1 MPASSPT
8 AAAGAAMR
16 SEEGNGGDLGGVRGE
31 RREDGGARVLIGGDS
46 LSLVSLSRASLS
58 FSFLFFSFFLSLERE
73 EEEREK

>member
-46 LSLVSLSRASLS
+46 LSCFSL
-58 FSFLFFSFFLSLERE
+58 
-73 EEEREK
+73 